1 MFDSVTGAP
10 GFVSVRL
17 SKNHCTLLVN
27 PHVQRSS
34 KKESSGMVAL
44 IALLQQPKTNM
55 LRQSYKLIMIT
66 IEVLNY
72 SDSNTDY

>member
-1 MFDSVTGAP
+1 M
-10 GFVSVRL
+10 
-17 SKNHCTLLVN
+17 
-27 PHVQRSS
+27 
-34 KKESSGMVAL
+34 
-44 IALLQQPKTNM
+44 IALLQQPKTKM